1 VVIEVILLT
10 DLPIQKLV
18 PFHRI
23 NPAALV
29 GGGNMTAYLRDRMYH
44 LVSGASD
51 FEEYARARY
60 DGPVEI
66 TEVGTPVREGKQL
79 AFEKLR
85 DGYPKVHEA
94 LSSYQPILVEGFQ
107 QHRRWTQ
114 AEVRL
119 NTITRALWEIAF
131 PFDGLSVLDMGC
143 SIGFMS
149 LAFDSFGCNVTG
161 IDIDEPS
168 LCIANAYKDIVSGSV
183 DFQVANALDFVFD
196 CKSTYD
202 VILCIN
208 LLHWLW
214 KRREDEPQITAF
226 IRRLADLTNI
236 ALFIATPFD
245 SSSGL
250 ANLKPESEPEIEAL
264 RRWCGGKFSL
274 VRFLASGPRHP
285 MYMCV
290 K

>member
-1 VVIEVILLT
+1 MS
-10 DLPIQKLV
+10 DQPIQKLI

-23 NPAALV
+23 NPGAP
-29 GGGNMTAYLRDRMYH
+29 GDGDMTVYLWDRFYH
-44 LVSGASD
+44 LTVGASD
-51 FEEYARARY
+51 YEGLRRAEY
-60 DGPVEI
+60 DGLVTVTEI
-66 TEVGTPVREGKQL
+66 PTPVRPEKQT
-79 AFEKLR
+79 AFERLQIA
-85 DGYPKVHEA
+85 YPEVQEA
-94 LSSYQPILVEGFQ
+94 LSSYQPILVDGFE
-107 QHRRWTQ
+107 QHRRWTN
-114 AEVRL
+114 AEIRL
-119 NTITRALWEIAF
+119 DTITRALDDIEF

-143 SIGFMS
+143 VIGFMS

-168 LCIANAYKDIVSGSV
+168 LRIANAYNDIVSGNV
-183 DFQVANALDFVFD
+183 NFRVADARDFVAT
-196 CKSTYD
+196 CARTYD

-214 KRREDEPQITAF
+214 KRREDEPQITNF

-245 SSSGL
+245 ASSGL
-250 ANLKPESEPEIEAL
+250 ANLKPEDEPEIDAL
-264 RRWCGGKFSL
+264 RRWCGDKFSS
-274 VRFLASGPRHP
+274 VQFLASGPRHP

>member
-1 VVIEVILLT
+1 VTLLNAQ
-10 DLPIQKLV
+10 PIQKLV

-23 NPAALV
+23 YSSAP
-29 GGGNMTAYLRDRMYH
+29 GDGDITAFLRDRMYRS
-44 LVSGASD
+44 VAGASAI
-51 FEEYARARY
+51 EGLRRAKY
-60 DGPVEI
+60 EGLVEI
-66 TEVGTPVREGKQL
+66 TEVPTPVGPEAQKAFNQL
-79 AFEKLR
+79 QLI
-85 DGYPKVHEA
+85 YPTVHEA
-94 LSSYQPILVEGFQ
+94 LSSYQPILIEGFA

-119 NTITRALWEIAF
+119 NTITRALGDVSF
-131 PFDGLSVLDMGC
+131 PFDDLSVLDMGC
-143 SIGFMS
+143 VIGFMS

-161 IDIDEPS
+161 IDIDTPAVS
-168 LCIANAYKDIVSGSV
+168 IAKAYNDIVLGSV
-183 DFQVANALDFVFD
+183 DFQVASALEFISD
-196 CKSTYD
+196 CKRAYD

-214 KRREDEPQITAF
+214 KRREDESQIISF

-245 SSSGL
+245 ATSGL
-250 ANLKPESEPEIEAL
+250 ADLKPKDEPSIDAL
-264 RRWCGGKFSL
+264 RRWCGDKFSS
-274 VRFLASGPRHP
+274 VQFLASGPRHP

>member
-1 VVIEVILLT
+1 MT
-10 DLPIQKLV
+10 GLPIQKLV

-23 NPAALV
+23 NPVALCD
-29 GGGNMTAYLRDRMYH
+29 GDMTAYLQDRMYH
-44 LVSGASD
+44 LVSGASN
-51 FEEYARARY
+51 FAGLKQAGY
-60 DGPVEI
+60 DGLVEI
-66 TEVGTPVREGKQL
+66 TEVGTQVREEKQL
-79 AFEKLR
+79 AFERLR
-85 DGYPKVHEA
+85 DGYPKVQEA
-94 LSSYQPILVEGFQ
+94 LSSYQPILIEGFE

-119 NTITRALWEIAF
+119 GTITRALWGISF

-143 SIGFMS
+143 AIGFMS

-183 DFQVANALDFVFD
+183 DFQVANALDFVAD
-196 CKSTYD
+196 CKCTYD

-214 KRREDEPQITAF
+214 KQREDEPQITAF

-245 SSSGL
+245 VSSGL
-250 ANLKPESEPEIEAL
+250 ADLKLEDELEIDAL
-264 RRWCGGKFSL
+264 RRWCGCKFRL
-274 VRFLASGPRHP
+274 VQFLASGPRHP